1 MVVAGNPNMM
11 QRMRTLSLL
20 LMAAGSLWTG
30 SVPQDPTP
38 NRPQAAT
45 PATSTMP
52 KITTALWFPNDAEPA
67 VRFYVSVFADGK
79 ILDEARWP
87 EGGFGPKGSLISAT
101 FRVAGM
107 ELIAISGNSQSRF
120 NEAMSL
126 MVACETQKEIDD
138 YWRKLSV
145 DGKGQCGWT
154 KDKFGVS
161 WQVVPRALLT
171 MMADKDP
178 AKVQRVSMAMMQMEK
193 LDLAKLQQAFAGT

>member
-1 MVVAGNPNMM
+1 
-11 QRMRTLSLL
+11 
-20 LMAAGSLWTG
+20 
-30 SVPQDPTP
+30 
-38 NRPQAAT
+38 
-45 PATSTMP
+45 MP
-52 KITTALWFPNDAEPA
+52 RITTALWFPNDAEPA

-126 MVACETQKEIDD
+126 MVTVETQKEIDD
-138 YWRKLSV
+138 YWQKLSA

-161 WQVVPRALLT
+161 WQIVPRELLA

-178 AKVQRVSMAMMQMEK
+178 AKVKRVSMAMMQMQK
-193 LDLAKLQQAFAGT
+193 LDLAKLQQAFAGA

>member
-1 MVVAGNPNMM
+1 MM
-11 QRMRTLSLL
+11 QRMRFPSLFLCAASTLLVGFTS
-20 LMAAGSLWTG
+20 
-30 SVPQDPTP
+30 QDPATS
-38 NRPQAAT
+38 RSTAAT
-45 PATSTMP
+45 PATVTMP

-79 ILDEARWP
+79 ILDESRWP

-107 ELIAISGNSQSRF
+107 ELIAISGNTQSSF

-126 MVACETQKEIDD
+126 MVTCDTQKEIDE
-138 YWRKLSV
+138 YWQKLSV

-161 WQVVPRALLT
+161 WQIVPRELLA

-178 AKVQRVSMAMMQMEK
+178 AKVKRVSTAMMQMQK
-193 LDLAKLQQAFAGT
+193 LDLAVLQKACAGK

>member
-1 MVVAGNPNMM
+1 
-11 QRMRTLSLL
+11 MRTLSLFL
-20 LMAAGSLWTG
+20 LAAGSLLTG
-30 SVPQDPTP
+30 FVPQDPATTEP
-38 NRPQAAT
+38 KAAT
-45 PATSTMP
+45 PATATMP
-52 KITTALWFPNDAEPA
+52 RITTALWFPNDAEPA

-126 MVACETQKEIDD
+126 MVTVETQKEIDD
-138 YWRKLSV
+138 YWQKLSA

-161 WQVVPRALLT
+161 WQIVPRELLA

-178 AKVQRVSMAMMQMEK
+178 AKVKRVSMAMMQMQK
-193 LDLAKLQQAFAGT
+193 LDLAKLQQAFAGG